1 MYCIDEARNLMEA
14 EEHRTVATHIIID
27 VATYYKLYHIIL
39 FVLSTHTIQNSNIFF
54 FIRSSWVCMSCACL
68 LLFIG
73 CFCSICT
80 PAIALVIIE
89 SRVKSLW
96 RAEQL
101 SVVESCKTL
110 ITLRFTIRAIIMCA
124 CICVPMH
131 THIIVCQDTI
141 WMECSYNENITIS
154 FFK

>member
-1 MYCIDEARNLMEA
+1 MYVL
-14 EEHRTVATHIIID
+14 HRWSTKFDGGRRTSNCCHSYYYWRSHILQIISYYIICTIN
-27 VATYYKLYHIIL
+27 TYNTKFKH
-39 FVLSTHTIQNSNIFF
+39 FF

-110 ITLRFTIRAIIMCA
+110 ITLRFTIRAIIMCFVCVYLCMQ
-124 CICVPMH
+124 CIH
-131 THIIVCQDTI
+131 TL
-141 WMECSYNENITIS
+141 
-154 FFK
+154 